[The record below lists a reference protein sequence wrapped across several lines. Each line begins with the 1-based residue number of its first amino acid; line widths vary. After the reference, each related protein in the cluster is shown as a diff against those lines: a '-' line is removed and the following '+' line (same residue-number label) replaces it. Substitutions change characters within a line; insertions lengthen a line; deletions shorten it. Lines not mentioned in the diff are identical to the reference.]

1 MRQFLCSA
9 GVGVGF
15 LLGVTIVQTPGQL
28 LARPAPG
35 DLPIQNHCPP
45 AALDN
50 LSADPTRSPLSRFP
64 SFNSPRLD
72 QQVQLYAG
80 YLKTYGVPDVLIV
93 GSSRAL
99 QGVDPVVLRDALAGQ
114 GMPLKVYNFSI
125 NGATARVVELM
136 LRQVLLPEQLPRLI
150 LWADGSRAFNSARRD
165 LTYAGIAASEGY
177 RKLLQGDRPIPLLRS
192 APPLEATACTD
203 PQPYPDASETL
214 LVQPIQQAGDINLY
228 GFQSVPAQ
236 FDPRTYFRRFPRVP
250 GRYDDNYTPFR
261 LEGGQTQATV
271 SIAAFARERRIPLVF
286 VSLPL
291 SQEHLNDRTRQRAEQ
306 QFRRYMQR
314 LANQNGFLFADMSQ
328 QWGDRH
334 HYFADPSHLNRE
346 GARAVALHLADR
358 GNLPWLRW
366 FQASTVQ

>member
-1 MRQFLCSA
+1 MKQFLRRA
-9 GVGVGF
+9 GVGLGF
-15 LLGVTIVQTPGQL
+15 LLGVMALQTPGRL
-28 LARPAPG
+28 LARPA
-35 DLPIQNHCPP
+35 DEQQLIQRDCP
-45 AALDN
+45 LMTVDDH
-50 LSADPTRSPLSRFP
+50 LSHPVRSPLAQFP

-72 QQVQLYAG
+72 QQVQLYAR

-99 QGVDPVVLRDALAGQ
+99 QGVDPVVLQEALAGQ
-114 GMPLKVYNFSI
+114 GIPLKIYNFSI

-165 LTYAGIAASEGY
+165 LTYTGIAASEGY
-177 RKLLQGDRPIPLLRS
+177 QKLLRGDRPIPLLRS
-192 APPLEATACTD
+192 ALSLRDVTVCSD
-203 PQPYPDASETL
+203 SRSQSDLSETL
-214 LVQPIQQAGDINLY
+214 LVQPLQQTGDLNLY
-228 GFQSVPAQ
+228 GFQSVTAR
-236 FDPRTYFRRFPRVP
+236 FDPGTYFRRFPRVP
-250 GRYDDNYTPFR
+250 GRYDDNYVPFR
-261 LEGGQTQATV
+261 LEGVQTQATV

-286 VSLPL
+286 ISLPL
-291 SQEHLNDRTRQRAEQ
+291 SQDHLNDRTRQRAEQ

-314 LANQNGFLFADMSQ
+314 LANQNGFLFEDLSQ

-346 GARAVALHLADR
+346 GARAVALYLAAS

-366 FQASTVQ
+366 FPALRM